1 MTADTATD
9 RTDLDVPALRQALLS
24 HREEVLEAEAHTAE
38 DRQAVEVDQTRIGR
52 LSRMD
57 ALQQQALAQGLEQ
70 RRLVEIQ
77 RIDAALHRMEEG
89 EYGYCTACGEPIA
102 AERLRLDPT
111 APMCITCARAND
123 HHHGHH

>member
-9 RTDLDVPALRQALLS
+9 RTDLDVPALRQALLN

-102 AERLRLDPT
+102 AARLRLDPT